1 MTRSRPNTFQA
12 LLVYSLLQAP
22 VSLIH
27 INARYDFF
35 VFLTSDGLVRLGE
48 CFLSRGTMNVFKKYW
63 GISLASLAA
72 GVFLVGILF
81 VKDPGSA
88 GQFASNY
95 FAAGE
100 FARGVFASGEFA
112 AGIFAAGTFAVGVF
126 SIGVFSIG
134 IFSAGLF
141 SIGLYG
147 VGLFVLAK
155 YRKPLQIATTAG
167 ESGSEG
173 QTGVK

>member
-1 MTRSRPNTFQA
+1 ME
-12 LLVYSLLQAP
+12 LCDWE
-22 VSLIH
+22 
-27 INARYDFF
+27 NAF
-35 VFLTSDGLVRLGE
+35 SAE
-48 CFLSRGTMNVFKKYW
+48 ATMNVFKKYW

-81 VKDPGSA
+81 VKNPDSA

-112 AGIFAAGTFAVGVF
+112 AGIFAAGTFAV
-126 SIGVFSIG
+126 GVFSIG

-167 ESGSEG
+167 ESGSEA
-173 QTGVK
+173 GVK